1 MIALSRPAFQLL
13 ADLRAHSEGCDDVER
28 DGIAWRNV
36 YLDNVPRRGLTP
48 RQFAWHLSQ
57 LSHVGLYRPIDGD
70 AWGDVAMQGAT

>member
-1 MIALSRPAFQLL
+1 MIALSKSAFQLL
-13 ADLRAHSEGCDDVER
+13 ADLRANVEGTVETR
-28 DGIAWRNV
+28 ANGVSWQNV